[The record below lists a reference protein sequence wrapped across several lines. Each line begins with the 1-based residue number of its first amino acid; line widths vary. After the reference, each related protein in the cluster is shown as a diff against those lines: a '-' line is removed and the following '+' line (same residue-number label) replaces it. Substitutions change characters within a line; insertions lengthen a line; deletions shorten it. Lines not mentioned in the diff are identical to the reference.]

1 MSWNGSNQS
10 KTAASRPGGQSPAAK
25 SENSGLTYFL
35 IFIVVV
41 AVAAGGA
48 YFALRGN
55 RGGQSPGEQPES
67 SCGKIAEVAPATNRA
82 ESVKPPSKP
91 LTAEEKRLKEIAEI
105 EAKYAG
111 KEMPNGIAT
120 HLYYLKNPPK
130 ISITTKR
137 PYDCFA
143 YTAERSIAGLVLAE
157 PGTEFLDVL
166 EFGASFDNE
175 FVNALLAKNEPAE
188 GDDEKTREMKAA
200 VDEAKHEIA
209 RICRE
214 EGKKPSEVMNE
225 YAKMMYDLG
234 KFERNIR
241 EMVSEARMNPDLSD
255 DDVIDFLK
263 AANRLREERGLPAIK
278 IPSLARRGLML
289 AHRAERLRAE
299 AENRE

>member
-1 MSWNGSNQS
+1 MQL
-10 KTAASRPGGQSPAAK
+10 
-25 SENSGLTYFL
+25 LTYFI
-35 IFIVVV
+35 IFTVVV
-41 AVAAGGA
+41 AVAAAA
-48 YFALRGN
+48 YFVLRGG
-55 RGGQSPGEQPES
+55 RGGQSPGEQPEPS
-67 SCGKIAEVAPATNRA
+67 GSKIAEVAPATNRA

-105 EAKYAG
+105 EARYAG

-143 YTAERSIAGLVLAE
+143 YTAERSIASLVLAE
-157 PGTEFLDVL
+157 PGTEFLDQL
-166 EFGASFDNE
+166 EFGARFDNE

-188 GDDEKTREMKAA
+188 GDDEKTVAMKAA

-241 EMVSEARMNPDLSD
+241 EMVSEARRNPELSD
-255 DDVIDFLK
+255 DDVIDFLE
-263 AANRLREERGLPAIK
+263 AANKLREERGLPPFK
-278 IPSLARRGLML
+278 IPSLAKRGLML
-289 AHRAERLRAE
+289 AHRAERLRSTGNGE
-299 AENRE
+299 

>member
-1 MSWNGSNQS
+1 MAWNGSDNTGSVPAKPAGS
-10 KTAASRPGGQSPAAK
+10 KPAASGSVTKVLLSAAVVAA
-25 SENSGLTYFL
+25 LCAA
-35 IFIVVV
+35 VVV
-41 AVAAGGA
+41 C
-48 YFALRGN
+48 FLLRDSGK
-55 RGGQSPGEQPES
+55 PVPKAPEKPS
-67 SCGKIAEVAPATNRA
+67 GGKIAEVAPAATNRA
-82 ESVKPPSKP
+82 VKAEEPTKP

-105 EAKYAG
+105 EARYAG

-143 YTAERSIAGLVLAE
+143 YTAERSIASLVLAE
-157 PGTEFLDVL
+157 PGTEFLDQL

-188 GDDEKTREMKAA
+188 GDDEKTLAMKSA

-241 EMVSEARMNPDLSD
+241 EMVSEARRNPDLSD
-255 DDVIDFLK
+255 DDVIDFLE
-263 AANRLREERGLPAIK
+263 AANKLREERGLPPFK
-278 IPSLARRGLML
+278 IPSLAKRGLML
-289 AHRAERLRAE
+289 AHRAERLRAAGNGE
-299 AENRE
+299 

>member
-1 MSWNGSNQS
+1 MAWN
-10 KTAASRPGGQSPAAK
+10 RPSEDGKIERGGLGKARPRRL
-25 SENSGLTYFL
+25 GL
-35 IFIVVV
+35 IAVAVV
-41 AVAAGGA
+41 AALCAAVGA
-48 YFALRGN
+48 YFLLRDSGK
-55 RGGQSPGEQPES
+55 PVPKVPEKPS
-67 SCGKIAEVAPATNRA
+67 SGKIAEVAPATNRA

-105 EAKYAG
+105 EARYAG

-143 YTAERSIAGLVLAE
+143 YTAERSIASLVLAE
-157 PGTEFLDVL
+157 PGTEFLDQL

-188 GDDEKTREMKAA
+188 GDDEKTLAMKSA

-241 EMVSEARMNPDLSD
+241 EMVSEARRNPDLSD
-255 DDVIDFLK
+255 DDVIDFLE
-263 AANRLREERGLPAIK
+263 AANKLREERGLPPFK
-278 IPSLARRGLML
+278 IPSLAKRGLML
-289 AHRAERLRAE
+289 AHRAERLRSTGNGE
-299 AENRE
+299 

>member
-1 MSWNGSNQS
+1 MAWNRPSEGG
-10 KTAASRPGGQSPAAK
+10 KDERGGLGKARPRRFGLVVAA
-25 SENSGLTYFL
+25 
-35 IFIVVV
+35 
-41 AVAAGGA
+41 AVAALCA
-48 YFALRGN
+48 AVVVYFFHDSGRTV
-55 RGGQSPGEQPES
+55 PKTPEKPS
-67 SCGKIAEVAPATNRA
+67 SGKIVEVAPAATNRA
-82 ESVKPPSKP
+82 GKAEEPAKP

-105 EAKYAG
+105 EARYAG

-143 YTAERSIAGLVLAE
+143 YTAERSIASLVLAE
-157 PGTEFLDVL
+157 PGTEFLDQL

-188 GDDEKTREMKAA
+188 GDDEKTLAMKSA

-241 EMVSEARMNPDLSD
+241 EMVSEARRNPELSD
-255 DDVIDFLK
+255 DDVIDFLE
-263 AANRLREERGLPAIK
+263 AANKLREERGLPPFK
-278 IPSLARRGLML
+278 IPSLAKRGLML
-289 AHRAERLRAE
+289 AHRAERLRSTGNGE
-299 AENRE
+299 

>member
-1 MSWNGSNQS
+1 MAWN
-10 KTAASRPGGQSPAAK
+10 RPSEDGKIERGGLGKARPRRL
-25 SENSGLTYFL
+25 GL
-35 IFIVVV
+35 IAVAVV
-41 AVAAGGA
+41 AALCAAVGA
-48 YFALRGN
+48 YFLLRDSGK
-55 RGGQSPGEQPES
+55 PVPKVPEKPS
-67 SCGKIAEVAPATNRA
+67 SGKIAEVAPAATNRA
-82 ESVKPPSKP
+82 GKAEEPAKP

-105 EAKYAG
+105 EARYAG

-143 YTAERSIAGLVLAE
+143 YTAERSIASLVLAE
-157 PGTEFLDVL
+157 PGTEFLDQL

-188 GDDEKTREMKAA
+188 GDDEKTLAMKSA

-241 EMVSEARMNPDLSD
+241 EMVSEARRNPELSN
-255 DDVIDFLK
+255 DDVIDFLE
-263 AANRLREERGLPAIK
+263 AANKLREERGLPPFK
-278 IPSLARRGLML
+278 IPSLAKRGLML
-289 AHRAERLRAE
+289 AHRAERLRSMGNGE
-299 AENRE
+299 

>member
-1 MSWNGSNQS
+1 MAWNGSDNTGS
-10 KTAASRPGGQSPAAK
+10 VPVKKPAGVKPAASGSVPKVLLAAA
-25 SENSGLTYFL
+25 
-35 IFIVVV
+35 VVV
-41 AVAAGGA
+41 ALCAAVVVYFLLRDDGGTVPKA
-48 YFALRGN
+48 
-55 RGGQSPGEQPES
+55 PEKPS
-67 SCGKIAEVAPATNRA
+67 GGKIVEVTPVQAKPKEKPAELA
-82 ESVKPPSKP
+82 KQ
-91 LTAEEKRLKEIAEI
+91 LTAEDKRLKEIAEI
-105 EAKYAG
+105 EARYAG

-166 EFGASFDNE
+166 EFGANFDNE
-175 FVNALLAKNEPAE
+175 FVNALLAKNDPVES
-188 GDDEKTREMKAA
+188 DDEKTREMKAA

-263 AANRLREERGLPAIK
+263 AANRMREERGLPAIK